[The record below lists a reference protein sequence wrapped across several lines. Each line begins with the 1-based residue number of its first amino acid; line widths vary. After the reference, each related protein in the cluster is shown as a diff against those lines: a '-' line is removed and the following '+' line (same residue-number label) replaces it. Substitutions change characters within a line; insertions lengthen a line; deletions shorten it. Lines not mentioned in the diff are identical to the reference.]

1 MALGRAQML
10 WEHREKP
17 HHPLD
22 NYRKTGSLY
31 MPCVPV
37 CTCVP
42 AQVCRGSEAGRRAD
56 RRTGCLWGQGLG
68 GVLAGTTPD
77 SNSVDVPWQFCTFM
91 SLLIKVST
99 CWAGETT
106 VVVHTGQGE
115 EDENTS
121 FRLSFPV
128 PPALTEQTSCDSCDR
143 YWLGRGEDANLV
155 SARGWEQSYM
165 HHLIWTGKMKPGCF
179 SCCCVTAKGK
189 RKSTELSLLLEML
202 LDGCVCVT
210 A

>member
-106 VVVHTGQGE
+106 VVV
-115 EDENTS
+115 
-121 FRLSFPV
+121 
-128 PPALTEQTSCDSCDR
+128 PPGPPYRTR
-143 YWLGRGEDANLV
+143 RG
-155 SARGWEQSYM
+155 GWEHFLPPVLPCPSSA
-165 HHLIWTGKMKPGCF
+165 HW
-179 SCCCVTAKGK
+179 AD
-189 RKSTELSLLLEML
+189 ELRQLW
-202 LDGCVCVT
+202 
-210 A
+210 